1 MVLFFISL
9 FFFFFKTQGL
19 RPPDQEAKKRKKD
32 DFQKEEKEKDDFIDT
47 YGNPD
52 NEMYV
57 PMGWVESG
65 NPQDTN
71 GDSQVYDDMPM
82 GWTGAPVYQ
91 DEKGMDKEPMDV
103 HYANRRRRH
112 LLSGSFMEH
121 SHIGRR
127 LLEPDDDGVAPV
139 MEPPKDDGTA
149 APVMEPPKD
158 DGTGGAA
165 APVAPV
171 VPSPPKDGG
180 SSRPDGKRK
189 KIPSDRMSAI
199 RKKKGMKTSDGIRR
213 LPDFKDA
220 PSSYSLTEND
230 IRASFPYSIDEKT
243 KQPRTS
249 GKSLKF

>member
-1 MVLFFISL
+1 MGWRDGTNVWD
-9 FFFFFKTQGL
+9 QMGL

-57 PMGWVESG
+57 PMGW
-65 NPQDTN
+65 
-71 GDSQVYDDMPM
+71 
-82 GWTGAPVYQ
+82 TGAPVYE

-165 APVAPV
+165 A
-171 VPSPPKDGG
+171 
-180 SSRPDGKRK
+180 
-189 KIPSDRMSAI
+189 
-199 RKKKGMKTSDGIRR
+199 
-213 LPDFKDA
+213 
-220 PSSYSLTEND
+220 
-230 IRASFPYSIDEKT
+230 
-243 KQPRTS
+243 
-249 GKSLKF
+249 

>member
-1 MVLFFISL
+1 MGWRDGTNVWD
-9 FFFFFKTQGL
+9 QMGL

-65 NPQDTN
+65 NPQNTN

-121 SHIGRR
+121 SHTGRR
-127 LLEPDDDGVAPV
+127 LLEPDDDG
-139 MEPPKDDGTA
+139 T

-180 SSRPDGKRK
+180 SSRPDGKKKK
-189 KIPSDRMSAI
+189 KIHKNESL
-199 RKKKGMKTSDGIRR
+199 KKKK
-213 LPDFKDA
+213 K
-220 PSSYSLTEND
+220 
-230 IRASFPYSIDEKT
+230 K
-243 KQPRTS
+243 KKK
-249 GKSLKF
+249 KS